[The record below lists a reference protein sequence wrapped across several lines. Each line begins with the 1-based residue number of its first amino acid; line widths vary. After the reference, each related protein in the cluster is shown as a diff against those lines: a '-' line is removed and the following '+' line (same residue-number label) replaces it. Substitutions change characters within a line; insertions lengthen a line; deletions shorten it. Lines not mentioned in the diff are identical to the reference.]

1 MHPLVKKYGKQ
12 FMKDL
17 LDMIFITKNSYI
29 NIRRFDVRDFMLK
42 HKLITRN
49 TKTALCKISKHRND
63 YYTYYVDVYNGRNTN
78 ILHIQ
83 FPEKEISQILE
94 DIKGE

>member
-42 HKLITRN
+42 YKLITRN
-49 TKTALCKISKHRND
+49 TKTALCKISKHRN
-63 YYTYYVDVYNGRNTN
+63 YHYTYYVDVYNGRNTN

-83 FPEKEISQILE
+83 FPETEISQILE